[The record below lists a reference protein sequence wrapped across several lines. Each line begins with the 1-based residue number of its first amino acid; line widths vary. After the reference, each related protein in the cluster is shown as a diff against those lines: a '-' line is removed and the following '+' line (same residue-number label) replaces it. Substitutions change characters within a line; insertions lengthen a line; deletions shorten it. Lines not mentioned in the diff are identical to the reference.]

1 MTGVKGVPENITVM
15 FLNPTS
21 VRVSWS
27 TSQVDKV
34 EKYDVSY
41 KPTDARCV
49 PKISVMYNH
58 AYANIPIWKHKDF
71 QNYKGNV
78 MNILKNENV
87 NSNQLQKV
95 INNFVL
101 QNVGTA

>member
-1 MTGVKGVPENITVM
+1 MTGIKGVPENITVM

-27 TSQVDKV
+27 TSQVEKV

-49 PKISVMYNH
+49 PKIPVIYLSHDYKHSKCIHIHDKNH
-58 AYANIPIWKHKDF
+58 EKPVKE
-71 QNYKGNV
+71 
-78 MNILKNENV
+78 ILRVK
-87 NSNQLQKV
+87 
-95 INNFVL
+95 I
-101 QNVGTA
+101 